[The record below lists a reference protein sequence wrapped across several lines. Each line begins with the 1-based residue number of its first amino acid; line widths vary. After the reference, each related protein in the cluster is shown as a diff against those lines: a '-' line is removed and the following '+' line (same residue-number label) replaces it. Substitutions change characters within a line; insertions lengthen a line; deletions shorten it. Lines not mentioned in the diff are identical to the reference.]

1 MGTTATAMPSSSQED
16 KLHAFLSVTCAEP
29 ELAQQ
34 LLESNDG
41 DLEKAIESFF
51 AIKEAETELEQPTTQ
66 DTVIDTNSNNENNSE
81 HNAMPTPQA
90 PCMEEE
96 EEEEVVIPARR
107 MAPRR
112 SSSHSSRRHVP
123 ENLGEGR
130 LGQLYAPPSDL
141 NYENSYEQAL
151 EKGREEKKW
160 VLVNLQQ
167 DGNFSCLLLNREVW
181 SDSTIKEFIQSSFI
195 FWQRD
200 VLSDDAVPFC
210 ARYSVNSF
218 PFVAVIDPRTGEK
231 VLQLDLEDNERIEKN
246 YIVSSLCNFLEM
258 NVLDEWTAPRSS
270 RRPDVPLVGSYR
282 NNNDVIE
289 ESRHDERNEEDS
301 QLAEAIAASLEER
314 PLSRGEYSEF
324 YSNEETR
331 TASQYASMTNPHL
344 AEERELK
351 MEQDAAL
358 AAAEAADRARLMR
371 AEEERK
377 QKLLQKEE
385 EWRQQEEREAVEAT
399 RHMRQRLKK
408 SVLKDEP
415 PENSPHVTELLLRLP
430 DGRKVVRRFR
440 DSDQIQVVVDFVV
453 YETGLSEDEFQLI
466 VPYPRKVLS
475 NREATLA
482 DYSLITKAALIVERN
497 QK

>member
-1 MGTTATAMPSSSQED
+1 
-16 KLHAFLSVTCAEP
+16 L
-29 ELAQQ
+29 
-34 LLESNDG
+34 
-41 DLEKAIESFF
+41 I
-51 AIKEAETELEQPTTQ
+51 
-66 DTVIDTNSNNENNSE
+66 
-81 HNAMPTPQA
+81 
-90 PCMEEE
+90 
-96 EEEEVVIPARR
+96 
-107 MAPRR
+107 
-112 SSSHSSRRHVP
+112 
-123 ENLGEGR
+123 
-130 LGQLYAPPSDL
+130 
-141 NYENSYEQAL
+141 
-151 EKGREEKKW
+151 
-160 VLVNLQQ
+160 
-167 DGNFSCLLLNREVW
+167 
-181 SDSTIKEFIQSSFI
+181 
-195 FWQRD
+195 
-200 VLSDDAVPFC
+200 
-210 ARYSVNSF
+210 
-218 PFVAVIDPRTGEK
+218 
-231 VLQLDLEDNERIEKN
+231 
-246 YIVSSLCNFLEM
+246 
-258 NVLDEWTAPRSS
+258 
-270 RRPDVPLVGSYR
+270 
-282 NNNDVIE
+282 
-289 ESRHDERNEEDS
+289 
-301 QLAEAIAASLEER
+301 
-314 PLSRGEYSEF
+314 
-324 YSNEETR
+324 EETR

-497 QK
+497 